1 MAIDA
6 ECETPIVKARGIEK
20 GKKKALDCTR
30 NAEIDRNNVGDVLC
44 FDKTSSTID
53 PEPGDRTKKI
63 GEFSFERLGE
73 NATEVLK
80 SSFKLTPRDICVRK
94 HQPKLPESGEQRKIK
109 TSKFLTKLLAN
120 TAAPLG
126 ELCRRY
132 SLNKRQENGNEMTFF
147 GREPGYSMNK
157 NHEDEQTIEN
167 RQNHENSY
175 GMMQYHCYG
184 EGTDDENCTSIS
196 CSDKRQ
202 RSSINTA
209 DETLVMRDWVE
220 AGSSYD
226 VLCNKE
232 KEAKNLGILSGS
244 KGMLKKTQKHKGGVE
259 ECLSVENKPLKE
271 MCKTKPD
278 KGLKANN
285 YGQHKKRSKN
295 E

>member
-53 PEPGDRTKKI
+53 PELVDRTKKI

-157 NHEDEQTIEN
+157 KSHFVLHISFRGLFSTLRHSSTPPLCFCVFFNIPLLPESIPKFFASFSLLHK
-167 RQNHENSY
+167 
-175 GMMQYHCYG
+175 
-184 EGTDDENCTSIS
+184 TS
-196 CSDKRQ
+196 
-202 RSSINTA
+202 
-209 DETLVMRDWVE
+209 
-220 AGSSYD
+220 
-226 VLCNKE
+226 
-232 KEAKNLGILSGS
+232 
-244 KGMLKKTQKHKGGVE
+244 
-259 ECLSVENKPLKE
+259 
-271 MCKTKPD
+271 
-278 KGLKANN
+278 
-285 YGQHKKRSKN
+285 
-295 E
+295 